1 MKAPVKQ
8 GCFRGFLLIWAA
20 SCIAGILPPANA
32 LAEDAPA
39 ADTAAVEKGS
49 DSRNWLPLGLQSF
62 EPSAFGYQ
70 KNNDDV
76 AFENIKISVK
86 YPLFPRLITDLLG
99 KNDRIYFA
107 FTGAFDFYIGTR
119 DSGPVV
125 GKEYNPQLFWQHQ
138 LSCGSDSELFQ
149 SSRTYGG
156 TLSNAGRPD
165 FPCYFMVGY
174 NHDSNGQIIDTPE
187 QYAQTQRAQGTEA
200 ANDAISRGWDYI
212 GFTAKFV
219 PRSTDNYKISLY
231 PQLKYFL
238 SNGLLQGRAE
248 ELHYWETPSD
258 GKPRKEVDGI
268 GLLGKY
274 QFHFR
279 KCFDANDPCP
289 IGDGKLAVRY
299 GTGYQDPFKFS
310 TVRIEAG
317 IQVFQLP
324 IVFWTQKGYMS
335 DLSQYYRNVK
345 EYGVEIEIGAF

>member
-1 MKAPVKQ
+1 MIKRRKQ
-8 GCFRGFLLIWAA
+8 GWFSEFVLVCVASVVAGLLQMVSAF
-20 SCIAGILPPANA
+20 
-32 LAEDAPA
+32 AENTPA
-39 ADTAAVEKGS
+39 ADTAAATTGA

-62 EPSAFGYQ
+62 EPSAFGYE

-76 AFENIKISVK
+76 AFYNIRLSVK
-86 YPLFPRLITDLLG
+86 FPLFPRLTSDYLG
-99 KNDRIYFA
+99 KNNRLYFA

-125 GKEYNPQLFWQHQ
+125 GKEYNPQFFWQHQ
-138 LSCGSDSELFQ
+138 FSCGPDPYQ

-156 TLSNAGRPD
+156 SLANAGRSD

-187 QYAQTQRAQGTEA
+187 QYAQAQRSQGTEA

-212 GFTAKFV
+212 GLTAKFI
-219 PRSTDNYKISLY
+219 RSTDDYRISLY

-238 SNGLLQGRAE
+238 SDGLLQGRPE
-248 ELHYWETPSD
+248 ELHYWEHPSD
-258 GKPRKEVDGI
+258 GKPRKEVDGL

-279 KCFDANDPCP
+279 KCYDPNDPCP

-324 IVFWTQKGYMS
+324 IVFWAQKGYMS

-345 EYGVEIEIGAF
+345 AYGVEIEIGAF